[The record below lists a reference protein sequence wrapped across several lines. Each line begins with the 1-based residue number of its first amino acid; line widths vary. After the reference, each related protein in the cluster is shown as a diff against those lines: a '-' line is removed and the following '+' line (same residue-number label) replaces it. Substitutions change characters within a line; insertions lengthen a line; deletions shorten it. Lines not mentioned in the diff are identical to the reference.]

1 MEKSNSKNRII
12 ELPKRE
18 ICLNY
23 TLSNRDN
30 STHATFLFK
39 EGLSLITRRP
49 SFNSNINFLFS
60 LVKTLWFLK
69 DSE

>member
-12 ELPKRE
+12 EHPKRE

-23 TLSNRDN
+23 TLSNRGN
-30 STHATFLFK
+30 STHVTFLFK
-39 EGLSLITRRP
+39 EDLSLITRRP

-60 LVKTLWFLK
+60 LVRTLWFLK

>member
-18 ICLNY
+18 IFLNY
-23 TLSNRDN
+23 TLSNKDN
-30 STHATFLFK
+30 STHVTFLFE

-60 LVKTLWFLK
+60 LVNTLWFLK
-69 DSE
+69 DGE